1 MSEMKRLYTDFTL
14 AVEDYTMFIRDGVDR
29 HDFDGMLRDVDAL
42 RAEIIRIKE
51 FS

>member
-1 MSEMKRLYTDFTL
+1 MSEMKRIYTDFAI
-14 AVEDYTMFIRDGVDR
+14 AVDDYTMFIRDAVKR

-42 RAEIIRIKE
+42 RREIIRIKE